1 MDIRRKQKAV
11 VDALEDIKAKDIA
24 VYNVTHLTSLFDR
37 VVIASA
43 DSARQIKA
51 LSRSVQDK
59 MTELGE
65 RIVGVEGEDG
75 GEWVLVDAG
84 DIVVHIMQPAIREH
98 YNLEELW
105 DQPKPR
111 VRRTTRAG
119 VEAQPQPGP

>member
-1 MDIRRKQKAV
+1 AV
-11 VDALEDIKAKDIA
+11 VEALEHIKAKDIA

-37 VVIASA
+37 VIIASA

-59 MTELGE
+59 MIELGQ
-65 RIVGVEGEDG
+65 RIYGVEGEDG
-75 GEWVLVDAG
+75 GEWGLVDAG
-84 DIVVHIMQPAIREH
+84 DIVVHIMQPAVREH

-111 VRRTTRAG
+111 VRRSSRATAEA
-119 VEAQPQPGP
+119 EAQVSL

>member
-1 MDIRRKQKAV
+1 MDIRRKQKAIV
-11 VDALEDIKAKDIA
+11 EALEDIKAKDIA

-37 VVIASA
+37 VIIASA

-59 MTELGE
+59 LSELGE
-65 RIVGVEGEDG
+65 RVFGVEGEEV

-84 DIVVHIMQPAIREH
+84 DVIIHIMQPAIRAH

-111 VRRTTRAG
+111 ARRSVRARAN
-119 VEAQPQPGP
+119 AQPSA

>member
-1 MDIRRKQKAV
+1 MDIRRKQKAIV
-11 VDALEDIKAKDIA
+11 EALEDIKAKDIA
-24 VYNVTHLTSLFDR
+24 VYNVSHLTSLFDR
-37 VVIASA
+37 VIIASA

-59 MTELGE
+59 LSELGE
-65 RIVGVEGEDG
+65 RVFGVEGEEV

-84 DIVVHIMQPAIREH
+84 DVIIHIMQPAIRAH

-111 VRRTTRAG
+111 ARRSVRARAN
-119 VEAQPQPGP
+119 AQQPSA